1 MRSKYKAV
9 IILFFLF
16 IFLSGCARPSGDYA
30 IWRLEPTVDPNLPAT
45 KTPFLPATRVPGAPI
60 LTPTPD
66 LPRSLPEA
74 RTESETYIVQYGDSL
89 GAIASRFGVNI
100 NIIIT
105 ANNITNPNLI
115 EPGQV
120 LLIPAPTMQPEGSGF
135 KIIPDSELVY
145 GPASTT
151 LDVDAFVRSSSGWLK
166 TYSEPV
172 DGEQTSGAAIIQRIS
187 EEYSVNPRLLLA
199 ILEYQSGAL
208 TFTSQSAEMKLH
220 PVGYLESWR
229 VGLYTQLAWAA
240 NELNR
245 GYYLWKVNALPLLL
259 LPDNSA
265 IPPNPSINA
274 GTAAVQHLFS
284 RLNDYHAWQKSV
296 SAEGL
301 FSTYQSWFGYPFD
314 LAIEPLLPL
323 NLNQPLMILPFE
335 PGNSWSFTGG
345 PHGGWG
351 DGSGWA
357 ALDFAPPGEG
367 QGCVLSPY
375 WVTAVADGLIVRSEN
390 GSVIQDLD
398 GDGYEQTGWTVLY
411 LHIDSSERVAA
422 GTYVKAGEPIGH
434 ASCEGGFSLGSHVHL
449 ARRYN
454 GEWIPADGSVPFNL
468 EGWISQGDGIEYNG
482 RLVKN
487 GVVVEAWDRFVPQNQ
502 IQR

>member
-1 MRSKYKAV
+1 
-9 IILFFLF
+9 
-16 IFLSGCARPSGDYA
+16 
-30 IWRLEPTVDPNLPAT
+30 
-45 KTPFLPATRVPGAPI
+45 
-60 LTPTPD
+60 
-66 LPRSLPEA
+66 
-74 RTESETYIVQYGDSL
+74 
-89 GAIASRFGVNI
+89 
-100 NIIIT
+100 
-105 ANNITNPNLI
+105 
-115 EPGQV
+115 
-120 LLIPAPTMQPEGSGF
+120 
-135 KIIPDSELVY
+135 
-145 GPASTT
+145 
-151 LDVDAFVRSSSGWLK
+151 
-166 TYSEPV
+166 
-172 DGEQTSGAAIIQRIS
+172 
-187 EEYSVNPRLLLA
+187 
-199 ILEYQSGAL
+199 
-208 TFTSQSAEMKLH
+208 
-220 PVGYLESWR
+220 
-229 VGLYTQLAWAA
+229 
-240 NELNR
+240 
-245 GYYLWKVNALPLLL
+245 
-259 LPDNSA
+259 
-265 IPPNPSINA
+265 
-274 GTAAVQHLFS
+274 
-284 RLNDYHAWQKSV
+284 KSV
-296 SAEGL
+296 SAEGV

-314 LAIEPLLPL
+314 LAIEPLLPV